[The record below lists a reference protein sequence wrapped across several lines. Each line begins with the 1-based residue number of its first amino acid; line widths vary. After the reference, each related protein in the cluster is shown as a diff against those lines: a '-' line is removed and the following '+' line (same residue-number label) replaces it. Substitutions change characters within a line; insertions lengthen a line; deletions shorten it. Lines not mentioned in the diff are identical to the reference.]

1 MGYEIY
7 DKKLEDLNLDIKRLN
22 RFIINTLNPHSY
34 VMAKSDNFFREA
46 LKSSDILVPD
56 GSGIVLATKF
66 LENKNIKKIAG
77 TDVHEYLLRKAN
89 KRQLRIFYMGSS
101 WKTLNLIKYRIS
113 FEYPNLKVGIYSPP
127 YKSEFSNKENKE
139 IFNIINEFKPNIL
152 FIGMTAPKQEK
163 WLFQNKEH

>member
-1 MGYEIY
+1 
-7 DKKLEDLNLDIKRLN
+7 
-22 RFIINTLNPHSY
+22 
-34 VMAKSDNFFREA
+34 
-46 LKSSDILVPD
+46 
-56 GSGIVLATKF
+56 
-66 LENKNIKKIAG
+66 
-77 TDVHEYLLRKAN
+77 
-89 KRQLRIFYMGSS
+89 MGSS

-163 WLFQNKEH
+163 WLFQNKEHLNFNVGASIGAVFDFYAGTVKRPSKFWTPHTI